1 MWGGCGQG
9 RGQGGDGKGHPAG
22 ARLRSPPVVR
32 AVLSFISLQF
42 VLGELRLLRAEF
54 LGLCC
59 PELLAWL

>member
-42 VLGELRLLRAEF
+42 VLGELRLL
-54 LGLCC
+54 
-59 PELLAWL
+59 